1 MGIDLSKY
9 QNWDQLVAAIN
20 ATNGHQYLDE
30 TPNSYAGSLDGH
42 GFAAEGGQSA
52 GVMNYDDYGNSL
64 GQTPERAATNY
75 NFGRTSNGYGTN
87 VGRNPDGSINQSD
100 YRTDEGIPKELMIM
114 ASLPFAFG
122 GLAGALGG
130 AGAAAGGGAAGAF
143 DLGGIAGGVAGAG
156 GPTGLGS
163 AFGLG
168 DAALGGTLAGAP
180 SAYDLASIGD
190 GTGMSGSFAH
200 TAADAATG
208 ASEAA
213 GAAPAFSDA
222 GYAAQYGIDPSY
234 VGSGTATGGG
244 FFSGLSDGIGSLF
257 GGAGSSMAGGI
268 GSGIGKGLG
277 SLLGAAAPGVIGSLL
292 NKTPNIAAPDY
303 AGAVNAQGAA
313 NAQAAL
319 NSSKLSNPN
328 INTPYGS
335 QTVQYGLDG
344 DPNHATIN
352 QTLSP
357 AQQALFDQQNAISKG
372 MGNLAQNSIGQV
384 ASSLSQPFNQ
394 AALPPPATSG
404 GAGWQRAFDSII
416 QRNQPLMERDQAALD
431 TRLSNQGIFG
441 GSEAYSNAQ
450 RDQATKVNDF
460 RLGAQQNAQQ
470 QEQSQF
476 GIDSQARQ
484 DAITQQNFFRTQPLN
499 ELNALRSGSQVTNPT
514 FQPYQGSTQTAAPVF
529 AGAQAQNQFN
539 QNQYNATTA
548 SNNAL
553 TSGLF
558 GLGASTLSAPKNTF
572 GNLFSFGS

>member
-20 ATNGHQYLDE
+20 ATNGHQYLE
-30 TPNSYAGSLDGH
+30 ESPNSYSGSLDGH
-42 GFAAEGGQSA
+42 GFSAEGGQSA
-52 GVMNYDDYGNSL
+52 GVMNYDDFGNAM
-64 GQTPERAATNY
+64 GQTPERAANNY

-87 VGRNPDGSINQSD
+87 VSRNPDGSIGQSD
-100 YRTDEGIPKELMIM
+100 YRTDEGIPKELMMM
-114 ASLPFAFG
+114 AAMPFAFG

-130 AGAAAGGGAAGAF
+130 AGASAGAGATGAF

-156 GPTGLGS
+156 GPTGLGG

-168 DAALGGTLAGAP
+168 NAALGGTLAGMP
-180 SAYDLASIGD
+180 SAADLASIGD
-190 GTGMSGSFAH
+190 GTGMSGSFLN
-200 TAADAATG
+200 TAADTAAG

-213 GAAPAFSDA
+213 GVAPAFSDA
-222 GYAAQYGIDPSY
+222 GFAAANGIDPAY
-234 VGSGTATGGG
+234 VGAGTASSGFGSALSSALNGAGNFLNSGFGKLAAAAIPGMLGSRSNTGGNVA
-244 FFSGLSDGIGSLF
+244 SPDYV
-257 GGAGSSMAGGI
+257 
-268 GSGIGKGLG
+268 
-277 SLLGAAAPGVIGSLL
+277 GAA
-292 NKTPNIAAPDY
+292 
-303 AGAVNAQGAA
+303 NAQGAA
-313 NAQAAL
+313 NSQAAL
-319 NSSKLSNPN
+319 DSSKLSNPN

-344 DPNHATIN
+344 DPHHATIN

-357 AQQALFDQQNAISKG
+357 AQQALFNQQNAISQG

-384 ASSLSQPFNQ
+384 GASLSQPF
-394 AALPPPATSG
+394 
-404 GAGWQRAFDSII
+404 II
-416 QRNQPLMERDQAALD
+416 NRNQPLMDRDQAALD

-476 GIDSQARQ
+476 GMDSQARQ

-499 ELNALRSGSQVTNPT
+499 ELNSLRSGSQVTNPT
-514 FQPYQGSTQTAAPVF
+514 FQQYQGTTAAAAPVF
-529 AGAQAQNQFN
+529 AGSQAQGLFTQN
-539 QNQYNATTA
+539 QNNANTA
-548 SNNAL
+548 SHNAF

-558 GLGASTLSAPKNTF
+558 GLGASALAAPKNTF
-572 GNLFSFGS
+572 SNLFSFAGN

>member
-20 ATNGHQYLDE
+20 ATNGHQYLE
-30 TPNSYAGSLDGH
+30 ESPNSYSGSLDGR
-42 GFAAEGGQSA
+42 GFSAEGGQSA
-52 GVMNYDDYGNSL
+52 GVMNYDDFGNSL

-87 VGRNPDGSINQSD
+87 VGRNPDGSIGQSD
-100 YRTDEGIPKELMIM
+100 YRTDEGIPKELMMM
-114 ASLPFAFG
+114 AAMPFAFG

-130 AGAAAGGGAAGAF
+130 AGASAGAGATGAF

-168 DAALGGTLAGAP
+168 DAALGGSLAGMP
-180 SAYDLASIGD
+180 SAADLASIGD
-190 GTGMSGSFAH
+190 GTGMSGSFLN
-200 TAADAATG
+200 TAADTAVG

-222 GYAAQYGIDPSY
+222 GYAAAKGIDPAY
-234 VGSGTATGGG
+234 VGAGTASSTFGSILNGTGRFLDSGLGRIAAAAIPGMLGSRSNTGGNVA
-244 FFSGLSDGIGSLF
+244 SPDYI
-257 GGAGSSMAGGI
+257 
-268 GSGIGKGLG
+268 
-277 SLLGAAAPGVIGSLL
+277 GAA
-292 NKTPNIAAPDY
+292 
-303 AGAVNAQGAA
+303 NAQGAA
-313 NAQAAL
+313 NSQAAL
-319 NSSKLSNPN
+319 DSSKLSNPN

-344 DPNHATIN
+344 DPHHATIN

-357 AQQALFDQQNAISKG
+357 AQQALFNQQNAISQG

-384 ASSLSQPFNQ
+384 GASLSQPFNQ
-394 AALPPPATSG
+394 AGLPPPAMSG
-404 GAGWQRAFDSII
+404 GAGWQHAFDSII
-416 QRNQPLMERDQAALD
+416 NRNQPLMDRDQAALD

-476 GIDSQARQ
+476 GMDSQARQ

-499 ELNALRSGSQVTNPT
+499 ELNSLRSGSQVTNPT
-514 FQPYQGSTQTAAPVF
+514 FQQYQGTTAAPAPVF
-529 AGAQAQNQFN
+529 AGSQAQGQFAQNQT
-539 QNQYNATTA
+539 NARTA
-548 SNNAL
+548 SSNAFS
-553 TSGLF
+553 SGLF
-558 GLGASTLSAPKNTF
+558 GLGAAALGAPKNTF
-572 GNLFSFGS
+572 SSLFSVGS